1 MGMSEMRFGFGL
13 PIAISIVVG
22 IGWIVFFLWHTVF
35 WSPDYTLFQNIVIAA
50 GTLLVAA
57 ILVGLTWMVWGRQ
70 ISWAKQEGMIEYS
83 MEIEAPVE
91 KVFAFYADPKCM
103 ERSAPEKTGLK
114 VERTSE
120 GPVGVAST
128 WRLKGIIAGWK
139 LDLVGEYVEFEENH
153 RLAWRYRL
161 KGDTGKMMPS
171 RLEGLTFEAADGG
184 TRVTRTEEYGFPGP
198 GEEALTR
205 FIRAIDEKAKEILE
219 EE

>member
-1 MGMSEMRFGFGL
+1 MSKMRFGFGL

-35 WSPDYTLFQNIVIAA
+35 WSTDYTLFQNIVIAA
-50 GTLLVAA
+50 GTLLVAGA
-57 ILVGLTWMVWGRQ
+57 LVGLTWMVWGRSM
-70 ISWAKQEGMIEYS
+70 SWATQEGTIEYS
-83 MEIEAPVE
+83 MVIKASAE
-91 KVFAFYADPKCM
+91 KVFAFYVDPTYM
-103 ERSAPEKTGLK
+103 EKTAPPKTGLK

-120 GPVGVAST
+120 DPLRIGST
-128 WRLKGIIAGWK
+128 WRLEGIIAGWP
-139 LDLVGEYVEFEENH
+139 LDLVGVYVEFEENR

-161 KGDTGKMMPS
+161 KGDTGTMMPR
-171 RLEGLTFEAADGG
+171 RLEALTFNATDGG